1 MKILHILGII
11 GGFLGIILGIITK
24 DFDYTMLAFGCFAW
38 ASTSFMW
45 YCSYLEEK
53 YKNENK

>member
-1 MKILHILGII
+1 MKTLHILGII
-11 GGFLGIILGIITK
+11 FSILGIICGVVTK

-45 YCSYLEEK
+45 YISYIEEK